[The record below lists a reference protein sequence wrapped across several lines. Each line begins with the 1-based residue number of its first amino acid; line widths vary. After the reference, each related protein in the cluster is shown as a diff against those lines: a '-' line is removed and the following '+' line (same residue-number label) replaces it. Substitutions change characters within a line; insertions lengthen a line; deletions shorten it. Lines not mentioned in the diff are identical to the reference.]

1 MTREQHKTSRGRNL
15 KYRNAPAGVRPF
27 AFLHCRD
34 ELLIRDQLA
43 SAWSTDPEALIETD
57 KVRRRVGMHALSR
70 GLKNRTQEG
79 DRRAFAICAGNMNDR
94 WQFFFGMIKRRKE
107 TLQAIKRQVDALGVQ
122 RCQTRDDGVN

>member
-1 MTREQHKTSRGRNL
+1 
-15 KYRNAPAGVRPF
+15 
-27 AFLHCRD
+27 
-34 ELLIRDQLA
+34 
-43 SAWSTDPEALIETD
+43 
-57 KVRRRVGMHALSR
+57 MHALSR

-122 RCQTRDDGVN
+122 RCQTRDDGVKLNS